1 MDWEEERPEM
11 GSEAWPEE
19 GDEAETP
26 LGRRHG
32 DGQDAGPGVQAV
44 RVRDG
49 RLRQAVAVKSGLYTK
64 TGEDCST
71 GHH

>member
-1 MDWEEERPEM
+1 M

-26 LGRRHG
+26 LGHRHR
-32 DGQDAGPGVQAV
+32 DCQDAGPGVQAV
-44 RVRDG
+44 RVGDR
-49 RLRQAVAVKSGLYTK
+49 RLRQAVTIKSGLYTK